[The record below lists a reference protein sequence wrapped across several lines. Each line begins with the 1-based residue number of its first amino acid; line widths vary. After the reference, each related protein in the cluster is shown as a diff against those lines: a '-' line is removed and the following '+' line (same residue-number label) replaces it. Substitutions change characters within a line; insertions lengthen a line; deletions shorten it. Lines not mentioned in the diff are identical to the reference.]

1 MLALLVSTLALA
13 ADPWQAADTEVRCDD
28 SGSANGDLV
37 FLRVQADGG
46 EWQRVP
52 ADGEDAHLMLAGAEL
67 GAWTVKRPWTF
78 HDTLSVELRLDKGKE
93 GRLLTSATVTAAEGA
108 HDVVVQGTK
117 PGAYTLT
124 LHIGPSEKAQ
134 HDAANAAWQA
144 SLREPEAV
152 RLGAAASNWTVIRRE
167 LTTSWAT
174 SPLVDEVTK
183 LVSDLRDERL
193 HADEAG
199 VAALDA
205 RQADLRARLAKA
217 GISNTVIADAL
228 RRIDQGAP
236 GAP

>member
-1 MLALLVSTLALA
+1 MLALLVTTLALA
-13 ADPWQAADTEVRCDD
+13 ADPWQAAGTEVRCDD
-28 SGSANGDLV
+28 NGSKKGDMV

-52 ADGEDAHLMLAGAEL
+52 ADGEAGHLMLAGGEL

-78 HDTLSVELRLDKGKE
+78 HDTLNVELRLDKGKE
-93 GRLLTSATVTAAEGA
+93 GRLITTATVSAADGA
-108 HDVVVQGTK
+108 QDVVVQGTK

-124 LHIGPSEKAQ
+124 LHIGLTERAQ
-134 HDAANAAWQA
+134 HEATNAAWQA
-144 SLREPEAV
+144 SLHQPEAV
-152 RLGAAASNWTVIRRE
+152 RLGNDASNWTVIRRE
-167 LTTSWAT
+167 LTTSWAS

-205 RQADLRARLAKA
+205 RQVDLRARLTKA
-217 GISNTVIADAL
+217 GISNAVIADAL

-236 GAP
+236 GQP